1 MASSP
6 DPPSPLL
13 VRLPESIPWAH
24 RKLEIYFQSRASG
37 GGECSV
43 QPVGPSAPD
52 TFEVKFLKKA
62 GEPGQGKQGKARV
75 QRWTQQVSKSIP
87 ACFRGEPTRVW
98 LCLWDSAVHRL
109 PPSHTDAVRLHLRIS
124 HQTQLREETKC
135 GGWD

>member
-13 VRLPESIPWAH
+13 VRLRESIPRAH

-52 TFEVKFLKKA
+52 TFEVKFLEKA
-62 GEPGQGKQGKARV
+62 GELGQGKQGKAWV
-75 QRWTQQVSKSIP
+75 QRWIP
-87 ACFRGEPTRVW
+87 VG
-98 LCLWDSAVHRL
+98 
-109 PPSHTDAVRLHLRIS
+109 I
-124 HQTQLREETKC
+124 
-135 GGWD
+135 

>member
-1 MASSP
+1 GNFASRVFRAGLAFALPCLCSAPEPQTSQTRIAMASSP

-13 VRLPESIPWAH
+13 VRLRESIPKAH

-52 TFEVKFLKKA
+52 TYEVKFLKKA

-75 QRWTQQVSKSIP
+75 Q
-87 ACFRGEPTRVW
+87 G
-98 LCLWDSAVHRL
+98 
-109 PPSHTDAVRLHLRIS
+109 
-124 HQTQLREETKC
+124 
-135 GGWD
+135 

>member
-13 VRLPESIPWAH
+13 VRLRESIPRAH

-52 TFEVKFLKKA
+52 TFEVKFLEKS
-62 GEPGQGKQGKARV
+62 GELGQGKQGKARV
-75 QRWTQQVSKSIP
+75 QR
-87 ACFRGEPTRVW
+87 
-98 LCLWDSAVHRL
+98 
-109 PPSHTDAVRLHLRIS
+109 
-124 HQTQLREETKC
+124 
-135 GGWD
+135 